1 MSERPL
7 MPKATAVWLV
17 ENTALTFKQI
27 GDFCGLHELEV
38 KGIADG
44 EVAQGI
50 KGLDPIATGQLT
62 REEIERGEK
71 DPEYRLK
78 MARPKVDVPI
88 SRVRKG
94 PKYTPLSRR
103 QDKPDA
109 IMWLLR
115 NHPELSDSQIMKL
128 VGTTKPTIEA
138 IRNRTHWNIA
148 NIKPRDPVT
157 LGICTQ
163 IELDDAVR
171 EAAKRL
177 ARQRKKQGLPET
189 PEDAETLKTPEESL
203 GLTRT
208 TPIREEAAET
218 AEAVFG
224 KDKERQAPA
233 EEEEVPDAEAV
244 FAGLKGRNSEEE

>member
-1 MSERPL
+1 MSEKPL

-71 DPEYRLK
+71 DPNYRLK
-78 MARPKVDVPI
+78 LARPKVDVPI

-163 IELDDAVR
+163 IELDEAVR
-171 EAAKRL
+171 KAAERL
-177 ARQRKKQGLPET
+177 ARQRKKQGLPEK
-189 PEDAETLKTPEESL
+189 PEDSETLKSPEESL

-208 TPIREEAAET
+208 TPASGEATET

-224 KDKERQAPA
+224 KSEEKPA
-233 EEEEVPDAEAV
+233 AASEEDVPDAEAV
-244 FAGLKGRNSEEE
+244 FAGLKGRKSEED